1 MSIRVHV
8 IPNRSS
14 PPAVLLRKTWRE
26 GKRIRR
32 QTLANLSKVPK
43 PVVDAIRAFLQ
54 GGVVFETLD
63 DAAAIRRSLPH
74 GHIAALLGLATQL
87 GLPRILN
94 RKPCRQRD
102 LALAAVIARLIHP
115 ASKLATARAL
125 SPETADSSL
134 GVLLGLGGV
143 SGNELLDMLD
153 WLSNRQP
160 WIEQSLSR
168 RHLHNTTLIL
178 YDVTSTYLEGQ
189 QCPLAAFGHNRDGKK
204 GKKQMVFGLLC
215 AADGCPVA
223 VEVFPGNTADPTRLA
238 AQVRKIRD
246 RFGVRRVALVGDRG
260 MITSARIR
268 TDLLPVGL
276 DWISA
281 LRTVDLRK
289 LLKAPRG
296 NPAGAPLRP
305 EALVPDTVAEILSP
319 EFPGERLLVCFNP
332 RLRQQRARKRE
343 DLLRATEATLAKIA
357 AAARKHRPGPE
368 NRDRTLQSLGRQ
380 AHRHKVEK
388 HFHLTVTDDDL
399 QWSRNRERIKAEA
412 RLDGIYVIR
421 TNLDTAAIDTHAA
434 VAAYK
439 SLSQVERAFRSMK
452 TTRLHVRS
460 VFVYTEQH
468 VLGHVFLCLLAWYLE
483 WHLRRRLAPLLFE
496 DEAPPVRDSPVQ
508 RAERSQQAKTKA
520 ATKRTPDG
528 DPVHSVTT
536 LLYDLA
542 TVTLNE
548 VTLPGHPDSAF
559 PLVTKSTPLQAKVF
573 ALLKIDPEAAVAIN
587 MTG

>member
-63 DAAAIRRSLPH
+63 DGRHPKVAATRACGGPARP
-74 GHIAALLGLATQL
+74 GTQL

-223 VEVFPGNTADPTRLA
+223 VEVFPGNTADPTTLA

-260 MITSARIR
+260 MITSARMAPICYR
-268 TDLLPVGL
+268 
-276 DWISA
+276 SA
-281 LRTVDLRK
+281 WT
-289 LLKAPRG
+289 G
-296 NPAGAPLRP
+296 SRP
-305 EALVPDTVAEILSP
+305 
-319 EFPGERLLVCFNP
+319 C
-332 RLRQQRARKRE
+332 ARS
-343 DLLRATEATLAKIA
+343 T
-357 AAARKHRPGPE
+357 
-368 NRDRTLQSLGRQ
+368 
-380 AHRHKVEK
+380 
-388 HFHLTVTDDDL
+388 
-399 QWSRNRERIKAEA
+399 
-412 RLDGIYVIR
+412 
-421 TNLDTAAIDTHAA
+421 
-434 VAAYK
+434 
-439 SLSQVERAFRSMK
+439 
-452 TTRLHVRS
+452 
-460 VFVYTEQH
+460 
-468 VLGHVFLCLLAWYLE
+468 
-483 WHLRRRLAPLLFE
+483 
-496 DEAPPVRDSPVQ
+496 
-508 RAERSQQAKTKA
+508 
-520 ATKRTPDG
+520 
-528 DPVHSVTT
+528 
-536 LLYDLA
+536 
-542 TVTLNE
+542 
-548 VTLPGHPDSAF
+548 SA
-559 PLVTKSTPLQAKVF
+559 
-573 ALLKIDPEAAVAIN
+573 N
-587 MTG
+587 C